1 MNETT
6 MTIVGNVLTE
16 PESRRLEESRQLVT
30 NFRVAATSRR
40 YDRHQE
46 RWVDGDTLR
55 LRVTCWRQL
64 AENVMRCVHVGDP
77 VLVTGRLSSRNW
89 ETEDHVKRVTYE
101 LEAASVGH
109 DLSRG
114 RGKFARVRANTS
126 TTAIDDELSDARIA
140 GQPSTPV
147 AALNDLPRH
156 RDYDAELGGFVT
168 TVEEPLPDA
177 TRDPFAEDVLTE
189 LDNAV
194 SAAFDGSAFAA
205 MAGFTAPDDVAEL
218 TTGDGAPDD
227 AAELTTAGAA
237 PDGEA
242 APGDEPGSSDDE
254 PGSSDDE
261 NASGEPDEANGG
273 RRRRNRGGR
282 VPVPA

>member
-16 PESRRLEESRQLVT
+16 PECRRLEESRQLVT

-77 VLVTGRLSSRNW
+77 VVVTGRLSSRNW
-89 ETEDHVKRVTYE
+89 ETEEHVKRVAYE
-101 LEAASVGH
+101 LEATSVGH

-114 RGKFARVRANTS
+114 RAKFARVRPNTLTS
-126 TTAIDDELSDARIA
+126 AIDDELSEARIA

-168 TVEEPLPDA
+168 TVEEPPQDA

-205 MAGFTAPDDVAEL
+205 MAGFTAPDDA
-218 TTGDGAPDD
+218 G
-227 AAELTTAGAA
+227 ELTTADAA
-237 PDGEA
+237 SDGEA
-242 APGDEPGSSDDE
+242 TSGDESEG
-254 PGSSDDE
+254 SDDE
-261 NASGEPDEANGG
+261 NASGESDEASGG

>member
-16 PESRRLEESRQLVT
+16 PECRRLEESRQLVT
-30 NFRVAATSRR
+30 NFRVAATARR

-77 VLVTGRLSSRNW
+77 VIVSGRLSSRNW

-101 LEAASVGH
+101 LEAVSVGH

-114 RGKFARVRANTS
+114 RAKFARVKPNTLTS
-126 TTAIDDELSDARIA
+126 TIDDELSEARIA
-140 GQPSTPV
+140 GEPSTPV

-168 TVEEPLPDA
+168 TVEEPAPDT
-177 TRDPFAEDVLTE
+177 TRDPFAEDVLAE
-189 LDNAV
+189 LDSAV
-194 SAAFDGSAFAA
+194 AAAFDDSAFAA
-205 MAGFTAPDDVAEL
+205 MAGITAPDN
-218 TTGDGAPDD
+218 
-227 AAELTTAGAA
+227 AAELTTADAA

-242 APGDEPGSSDDE
+242 PADEESERSEDE
-254 PGSSDDE
+254 GT
-261 NASGEPDEANGG
+261 SGESDEAGG
-273 RRRRNRGGR
+273 NRRRRNRGR

>member
-6 MTIVGNVLTE
+6 MTIVGNVLSE
-16 PESRRLEESRQLVT
+16 PECRRLEESRQLVT

-77 VLVTGRLSSRNW
+77 VIVSGRLSSRSW
-89 ETEDHVKRVTYE
+89 ETEEHVKRVSYE

-114 RGKFARVRANTS
+114 RAKFARVRPNTLTS
-126 TTAIDDELSDARIA
+126 AIDDELSDARIA
-140 GQPSTPV
+140 GQPSAPV

-156 RDYDAELGGFVT
+156 RDYDAELGGYVT
-168 TVEEPLPDA
+168 TVEEPTQDA
-177 TRDPFAEDVLTE
+177 TRDPFAEDVLAE
-189 LDNAV
+189 LDSAV
-194 SAAFDGSAFAA
+194 AAAFDDSAFAA
-205 MAGFTAPDDVAEL
+205 MAGLMAPDHAGQL
-218 TTGDGAPDD
+218 A
-227 AAELTTAGAA
+227 TAGVATEEEAA
-237 PDGEA
+237 PDGETA
-242 APGDEPGSSDDE
+242 DDDESEGSDD
-254 PGSSDDE
+254 GST
-261 NASGEPDEANGG
+261 SGGSDEATGG
-273 RRRRNRGGR
+273 RRRRNRGSR

>member
-16 PESRRLEESRQLVT
+16 PECRRLEGSQQLVT

-55 LRVTCWRQL
+55 LRVNCWRQL
-64 AENVMRCVHVGDP
+64 AENVMRCVRVGDP
-77 VLVTGRLSSRNW
+77 VIVTGRLSSRNW

-109 DLSRG
+109 DLVRG
-114 RGKFARVRANTS
+114 RSKFARVKANTMTS
-126 TTAIDDELSDARIA
+126 AIDDELADARIA
-140 GQPSTPV
+140 GQLSTPV
-147 AALNDLPRH
+147 PAINDLPRH

-168 TVEEPLPDA
+168 TVEEPAQDA
-177 TRDPFAEDVLTE
+177 ARDPFAEDVMAE
-189 LDNAV
+189 LDSALN
-194 SAAFDGSAFAA
+194 AAFDGTAAAA
-205 MAGFTAPDDVAEL
+205 MAGFTAPDNAAEL
-218 TTGDGAPDD
+218 TTGDVAP
-227 AAELTTAGAA
+227 AEVAGGE
-237 PDGEA
+237 DGPATVE
-242 APGDEPGSSDDE
+242 EGS
-254 PGSSDDE
+254 GSSDDE
-261 NASGEPDEANGG
+261 NAPGEPDDTASS

-282 VPVPA
+282 VAVPA

>member
-16 PESRRLEESRQLVT
+16 PECRRLEESRQLVT

-40 YDRHQE
+40 YDRQQE

-77 VLVTGRLSSRNW
+77 VIVSGKLSSRNW
-89 ETEDHVKRVTYE
+89 ETEEHVKRVAYE

-114 RGKFARVRANTS
+114 RAKFARVRPNTLTS
-126 TTAIDDELSDARIA
+126 AIDDELAEARIA

-168 TVEEPLPDA
+168 TVEEPASDA
-177 TRDPFAEDVLTE
+177 TRDPFAEDVLAE
-189 LDNAV
+189 LDSAV
-194 SAAFDGSAFAA
+194 AAAFDPAFAA
-205 MAGFTAPDDVAEL
+205 MAGIT
-218 TTGDGAPDD
+218 APDD
-227 AAELTTAGAA
+227 AAELTAA
-237 PDGEA
+237 DDVVPDEA
-242 APGDEPGSSDDE
+242 APTDDEPERSDDE
-254 PGSSDDE
+254 STPGESDE
-261 NASGEPDEANGG
+261 VSAG

>member
-1 MNETT
+1 MYETT
-6 MTIVGNVLTE
+6 MTIVGNVLSE
-16 PESRRLEESRQLVT
+16 PECRRLEESKQLVT

-55 LRVTCWRQL
+55 LRIICWRQL
-64 AENVMRCVHVGDP
+64 AENVMRCVRVGDP
-77 VLVTGRLSSRNW
+77 VIVTGRLSSRNW

-109 DLSRG
+109 DLMRG
-114 RGKFARVRANTS
+114 RSKFARVKANTMVS
-126 TTAIDDELSDARIA
+126 AIDDELADARIA

-147 AALNDLPRH
+147 AAVNDLPRH

-168 TVEEPLPDA
+168 TVEEPAQDA

-189 LDNAV
+189 LDSAI
-194 SAAFDGSAFAA
+194 SAAFDGTAVAA
-205 MAGFTAPDDVAEL
+205 MAGFTAPDD
-218 TTGDGAPDD
+218 
-227 AAELTTAGAA
+227 AAELMTADVAPAGESTAG
-237 PDGEA
+237 DGPVTAEE
-242 APGDEPGSSDDE
+242 GSESSDDDNTSGE
-254 PGSSDDE
+254 SDDS
-261 NASGEPDEANGG
+261 AGS

-282 VPVPA
+282 VAVPA